1 MDIME
6 IWGAYQKD
14 ADPEAIFLMYQ
25 QCALNATAS
34 GYGDADLL
42 YIASQNA
49 HPEAIAWLLEQG
61 LPAMGRSRCSFW
73 RKRDFPATTPRGKG
87 TSTAPPWRCLTP
99 GPARRGGIPAG
110 SSATMSLR
118 RRATWSFCALCR
130 SAA

>member
-14 ADPEAIFLMYQ
+14 ADPEAIFPMYQ

-61 LPAMGRSRCSFW
+61 LKPNQASGYGALPLFLL
-73 RKRDFPATTPRGKG
+73 A
-87 TSTAPPWRCLTP
+87 
-99 GPARRGGIPAG
+99 
-110 SSATMSLR
+110 LR
-118 RRATWSFCALCR
+118 
-130 SAA
+130 